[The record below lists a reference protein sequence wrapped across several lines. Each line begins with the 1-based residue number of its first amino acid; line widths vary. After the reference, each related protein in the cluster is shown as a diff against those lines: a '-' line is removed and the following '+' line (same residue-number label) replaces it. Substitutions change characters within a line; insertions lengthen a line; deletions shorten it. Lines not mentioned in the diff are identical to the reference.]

1 MGRLS
6 EYFDQHRDNLEDAV
20 SIVLAKADATIDTL
34 DKKVRELEQKL
45 RDVAG
50 EKPVD
55 RSQDR
60 DADLTRQNAEDGPV
74 HEDVKKQNKARK
86 QQ

>member
-20 SIVLAKADATIDTL
+20 STVLAKADATIETL

-50 EKPVD
+50 
-55 RSQDR
+55 
-60 DADLTRQNAEDGPV
+60 DAPSTTDLNRQNAEGVTTSETTDQGA
-74 HEDVKKQNKARK
+74 KKQTRTKR
-86 QQ
+86 

>member
-20 SIVLAKADATIDTL
+20 STVLAKADATIDTL
-34 DKKVRELEQKL
+34 DKKVRELEQKI

-50 EKPVD
+50 DTP
-55 RSQDR
+55 SHN
-60 DADLTRQNAEDGPV
+60 TEDGPV
-74 HEDVKKQNKARK
+74 HEGTKKQTRAKK
-86 QQ
+86 